1 MRIVMLVRVVRVVRV
16 VMVAMVVM
24 VVQGV
29 GMVMVFLCG
38 WGCLVGKAE
47 YK

>member
-1 MRIVMLVRVVRVVRV
+1 MVIVVR
-16 VMVAMVVM
+16 VAMVVR
-24 VVQGV
+24 GV
-29 GMVMVFLCG
+29 GMVVVFLCG